1 MDKYDIVLEETWLDY
16 PSPEG
21 NAIIVY
27 MTGCSHHC
35 EGCHSPDLQEVRQY
49 SEPYNKIVNDIEEY
63 AHRADTNKI
72 VLLGGDPIH
81 PANIA
86 LTRLILGRLSK
97 RYDICIFT
105 GYPIDIIKTLNLKGA
120 KYYKCGVFDINQY
133 QEPGKTDKKYTL
145 ASKNQNFYD
154 ENYVQISEN
163 GVLIF
168 NNN

>member
-21 NAIIVY
+21 SAIIVY
-27 MTGCSHHC
+27 MTGCAHHC
-35 EGCHSPDLQEVRQY
+35 EGCHSPELQEVREY
-49 SEPYNKIVNDIEEY
+49 SLPNNIIIDNIEEY
-63 AHRADTNKI
+63 ANRAGTNKI
-72 VLLGGDPIH
+72 VLLGGDPLH
-81 PANIA
+81 LSNLF
-86 LTRLILGRLSK
+86 LTRSILNKLSPK
-97 RYDICIFT
+97 FDICIFT
-105 GYPIDIIKTLNLKGA
+105 GYPIEIVKKLQLKGA
-120 KYYKCGVFDINQY
+120 KYYKCGKFDIKQY
-133 QEPGKTDKKYTL
+133 QVPGKTDEKYIL

>member
-21 NAIIVY
+21 SAIIVY

-35 EGCHSPDLQEVRQY
+35 EGCHSPELQEIRQY
-49 SEPYNKIVNDIEEY
+49 SESPNLIVEKIHNY
-63 AHRADTNKI
+63 ALRADTNKI

-81 PANIA
+81 PSNLS
-86 LTRLILGRLSK
+86 LTRNILNKLSQNF
-97 RYDICIFT
+97 DICIFT
-105 GYPIDIIKTLNLKGA
+105 GYPIEIIKRLQITGA
-120 KYYKCGVFDINQY
+120 KYYKCGTFDIKQY
-133 QEPGKTDKKYTL
+133 QKPCKTDEKYVL

>member
-1 MDKYDIVLEETWLDY
+1 MEQYKIVLEETWQDY

-35 EGCHSPDLQEVRQY
+35 EGCHSPDLQKIRKY
-49 SEPYNKIVNDIEEY
+49 SQPDNVIIDNIREY
-63 AHRADTNKI
+63 ADRADTNKI
-72 VLLGGDPIH
+72 VLLGGDPLH
-81 PANIA
+81 LSNLKLTKNI
-86 LTRLILGRLSK
+86 LNVLSK
-97 RYDICIFT
+97 NYEICIFT
-105 GYPIDIIKTLNLKGA
+105 GYPIDHVKALKISGA
-120 KYYKCGVFDINQY
+120 KFYKCGTFDQNQY
-133 QEPGKTDKKYTL
+133 QEPGKTDEKYTL

-154 ENYVQISEN
+154 ENYVQISQN